1 MADFSSLSR
10 RRFLA
15 AGAAL
20 PVLAASGSVLAA
32 PERGIVGSLAP
43 ELDFKVLEN
52 RENLIVLKFW
62 QSWCPGCHRHGLPA
76 LKKIS
81 DTLADNPRV
90 AFAAVQTA
98 FEGLSTNSPEKVEEI
113 QAQYELA
120 LPVGHADPKHR
131 SQSDLPISLRFVPG
145 TDVISVGC
153 AAPVCVRETPRGQV
167 RCRRE
172 TNRRPC
178 PMALPGCRNCIR
190 SSGGAFES
198 RV

>member
-43 ELDFKVLEN
+43 ELDVSYWLDANGEPDGDFKVLEN

-120 LPVGHADPKHR
+120 LPVGHADPAADGGH
-131 SQSDLPISLRFVPG
+131 LPDVMSKYRTGGTPWFVVIAPGGEVLYDGFQLDADRFL
-145 TDVISVGC
+145 
-153 AAPVCVRETPRGQV
+153 AWFAKTPLAV
-167 RCRRE
+167 
-172 TNRRPC
+172 
-178 PMALPGCRNCIR
+178 
-190 SSGGAFES
+190 
-198 RV
+198 

>member
-43 ELDFKVLEN
+43 ELDVSYWLDANGEPNGDFKVLEN

-81 DTLADNPRV
+81 NSLADNPRV

-120 LPVGHADPKHR
+120 LPVGHADPAADGGH
-131 SQSDLPISLRFVPG
+131 LPDVMSKYRTGGTPWFVVIAPGGEVLYDGFQLDADRFLAWFAKTPL
-145 TDVISVGC
+145 
-153 AAPVCVRETPRGQV
+153 AA
-167 RCRRE
+167 
-172 TNRRPC
+172 
-178 PMALPGCRNCIR
+178 
-190 SSGGAFES
+190 
-198 RV
+198 